1 MDLQIKVTGYGNQ
14 IKTKLI
20 NITEIANMLNRD
32 PNEIANYIS
41 KKIGTIVDSEFNL
54 KGSCDV
60 KELKNLLNQYIHEST
75 TN

>member
-41 KKIGTIVDSEFNL
+41 KKIGTIVDSDFNL
-54 KGSCDV
+54 NGSCNV
-60 KELKNLLNQYIHEST
+60 KELKNLLDEYIRKT
-75 TN
+75 TVN

>member
-41 KKIGTIVDSEFNL
+41 KKIGTIIDSEFNL
-54 KGSCDV
+54 NGSCNV
-60 KELKNLLNQYIHEST
+60 KELKNLLDAYIRET
-75 TN
+75 TVN